1 MLNRAKVPCL
11 LPLILLVGC
20 ATNTPTLEV
29 AEVTGQ
35 AYYAERIAAPPGAR
49 LEVVLEDISR
59 QDAAAER
66 LGETIIEEA
75 GQPPYDF
82 RIAYDPARIDPRHSY
97 RVAAR
102 LYDGEKLL
110 FISDQIHQVIT
121 RDLPSTVS
129 VRMRRVEQAP
139 SQPIGA
145 IPAAFAGTL
154 PSAGPGIDTQ
164 LHLLDDGVYFLREA
178 YQDREDAVFDD
189 IGRYLISSDRK
200 QLSLHGGREAPLRYS
215 ISGPD
220 TLRRLDHD
228 GQHIASD
235 LNYTLER
242 QPGLALPEPRLLMA
256 GKYRY
261 LAGAGRYRECLT
273 GLDMPVAAEE
283 DNRLL
288 EEAYLAAR
296 KQPGEALRVNLEGRI
311 EQRAPVEGSGPVLTL
326 VPERFIGVWPDQ
338 DCPVQVSAATLQ
350 NTYWRV
356 IFLGNSA
363 AKRFENQ
370 REPHLIFRESGELA
384 GSDGCN
390 QLSGRYQ
397 STNDGHIVFEGIAAT
412 SRMCTHGMDQARAVN
427 NALAVA
433 RFVRIIGQHLE
444 VLDPEGS
451 LLMRLEAVAL
461 Y

>member
-1 MLNRAKVPCL
+1 MRILGNMLVMLAL
-11 LPLILLVGC
+11 AGC
-20 ATNTPTLEV
+20 ASTMPE
-29 AEVTGQ
+29 AELAQVTGE
-35 AYYAERIAAPPGAR
+35 ALYRERIAAPPGAR
-49 LEVVLEDISR
+49 LEVILEDISIA
-59 QDAAAER
+59 DAPAVR
-66 LGETIIEEA
+66 LGKLVKEDA
-75 GQPPYDF
+75 GQPPYAFSID
-82 RIAYDPARIDPRHSY
+82 YDPAEIDPRHTY

-102 LYDGEKLL
+102 LYAGEDLL
-110 FISDQIHQVIT
+110 FVSDQVHQVIT
-121 RDLPSTVS
+121 QGFSSTAS
-129 VRMRRVEQAP
+129 VRMRRVAQVP
-139 SQPIGA
+139 SRPFGA
-145 IPAAFAGTL
+145 VPAAFAGTL

-200 QLSLHGGREAPLRYS
+200 QLSLHGGREAPLRFS

-235 LNYTLER
+235 LDYTLER

-283 DNRLL
+283 DNRVL

-363 AKRFENQ
+363 ARRFENQ
-370 REPHLIFRESGELA
+370 REPHLIFSESGELA

-390 QLSGRYQ
+390 RLSGRYQ
-397 STNDGHIVFEGIAAT
+397 SDADGNIVFQGIAAT
-412 SRMCTHGMDQARAVN
+412 SRMCVHGMEQASALSH
-427 NALAVA
+427 ALAVA

-444 VLDPEGS
+444 VLDTEGN